1 MMLLK
6 FLAQLFTS
14 KNFYHKSNNYLTII
28 QSGVFPVVMLISNS
42 KIINKLIALKTT
54 FIKAGIMMSLATYWG
69 VILVGT
75 FITFS

>member
-1 MMLLK
+1 MLLK
-6 FLAQLFTS
+6 FLVQLFTS
-14 KNFYHKSNNYLTII
+14 KNFYFKSNNYLTII
-28 QSGVFPVVMLISNS
+28 LSGVFPVVMLFSNI

-54 FIKAGIMMSLATYWG
+54 LIKAGIMMSLATYWG